1 MTQSNKPFTL
11 ASLFSGCG
19 GMDLGFEGGFTVH
32 KSALTT
38 TERQKITST
47 GKNGFVKL
55 DELPFQTDFACDVAP
70 KAMRAWNR
78 FFGHKRSVE
87 GVFNCRSIV
96 DIVKEIQAGDSTAPK
111 RFDVVTGGF
120 PCNDFS
126 VAGKRL
132 GFKSNKSHRGNGQ
145 KTSGDDNPTAENR
158 GMLYYWMREF
168 IAAVKPKVF
177 YAENVKGLVSLGDAR
192 DIITNDFQNIP
203 GHPYFVLPVRVLR
216 AIDYGVAQSRERV
229 IFIGLK
235 RSALKP
241 NIIAHI
247 EKTGDL
253 PRDLD
258 LYPTQSHGDAS
269 LECQNPLRFS
279 TCGDVF
285 SGLAEPNESADL
297 SQQRYSMA
305 KHMGTHVQ
313 GQREVRIDAPGPTI
327 RAEHHGN
334 IEFRRLSRKMGG
346 QNIQE
351 LQQGLKQRRLTV
363 RECARLQTFPDN
375 YEFVVPGEL
384 SPSDGY
390 RLIGNAVPPLLAYRL
405 AQQLADKWGDLFR
418 DSSPTVAKPA
428 KQSRQAT
435 VVQG

>member
-1 MTQSNKPFTL
+1 
-11 ASLFSGCG
+11 
-19 GMDLGFEGGFTVH
+19 MDLGFEGGFTVH
-32 KSALTT
+32 KTALTKL
-38 TERQKITST
+38 ERDSAKSL
-47 GKNGFVKL
+47 GKHGFVKL
-55 DELPFQTDFACDVAP
+55 NSLPFETDFACDVSP
-70 KAMRAWNR
+70 KAMYAWNR
-78 FFGHKRSVE
+78 FFSNRRKVE
-87 GVFNCRSIV
+87 GVFNCRSII
-96 DIVKEIQAGDSTAPK
+96 DIVKEMQELKSKDTPS
-111 RFDVVTGGF
+111 FDVVTGGF

-126 VAGKRL
+126 VAGKRQ

-145 KTSGDDNPTAENR
+145 KTSGDDDPTAENR

-177 YAENVKGLVSLGDAR
+177 YAENVKGLVSLGDAKK
-192 DIITNDFQNIP
+192 IITHDFQNIP

-216 AIDYGVAQSRERV
+216 AIEYGVAQSRERV

-241 NIIAHI
+241 NIIVHI

-253 PRDLD
+253 PHDLD
-258 LYPTQSHGDAS
+258 LYPTQSHGETS
-269 LECQNPLRFS
+269 LECQNPLRVS

-285 SGLAEPNESADL
+285 SGLAEPDASTDL

-405 AQQLADKWGDLFR
+405 AKQLADKWGDLFR
-418 DSSPTVAKPA
+418 DSSPTAAKPA
-428 KQSRQAT
+428 KQSRQAS